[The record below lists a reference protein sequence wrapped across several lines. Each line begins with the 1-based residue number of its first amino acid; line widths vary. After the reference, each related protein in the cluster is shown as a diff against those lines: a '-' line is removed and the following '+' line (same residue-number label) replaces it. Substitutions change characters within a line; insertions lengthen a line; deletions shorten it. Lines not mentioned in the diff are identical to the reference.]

1 MPEITIPDVVPYLFA
16 ILGLLLVWQLHEIQ
30 VRAGRIAAV
39 DFWERSGIRMF
50 IHVTPNDAIAC
61 QGCREASGK
70 VFPPETVASKGFQ
83 AQNSPCT
90 NPGGCRCQLVGL
102 YGGWPEAV
110 QVQTRLKEGTEPI
123 RLSDEE
129 LSRMLDGA
137 RERTAGASADRISIH
152 MLRAMRAESTDPAAA
167 VDHYRYV
174 LDHAREARDLAFVA
188 PAYLRVSELLERMDR
203 PAEALVAVE
212 KFFKAW
218 AEKKLGPTG
227 PTEANREMMA
237 SRKTRL
243 ETLLRQS
250 GRRTDQAV
258 TYHPSRA

>member
-1 MPEITIPDVVPYLFA
+1 MPEITIPDVVPYLLA
-16 ILGLLLVWQLHEIQ
+16 ILGLLLVWQVHDVQ
-30 VRAGRIAAV
+30 VKAGRIAAV
-39 DFWERSGIRMF
+39 DFWEQSGIRMF
-50 IHVTPNDAIAC
+50 IHVTPNDLIAC
-61 QGCREASGK
+61 QACREANGK
-70 VFPPETVASKGFQ
+70 VFPPTVVASKGFH
-83 AQNSPCT
+83 AQISPCT
-90 NPGGCRCQLVGL
+90 NPGGCRCQRVGL
-102 YGGWPEAV
+102 YGGWPEAG
-110 QVQTRLKEGTEPI
+110 QVQARLKEGPELI

-129 LSRMLDGA
+129 LNRMLDGA
-137 RERTAGASADRISIH
+137 RERIAGASADRVSVHI
-152 MLRAMRAESTDPAAA
+152 LRAMRGESTNPAAA

-174 LDHAREARDLAFVA
+174 LDHAREARDLSFVA

-203 PAEALVAVE
+203 PAEALAAVE

-218 AEKKLGPTG
+218 GEKKLGPTV
-227 PTEANREMMA
+227 PTETNREVMA

>member
-1 MPEITIPDVVPYLFA
+1 MPEITIPDIVPYLLA
-16 ILGLLLVWQLHEIQ
+16 ILGLLLVWQVHDIQ
-30 VRAGRIAAV
+30 VKAGRIAAV
-39 DFWERSGIRMF
+39 DFWEQSGIRMF
-50 IHVTPNDAIAC
+50 IHVTPNDLIAC
-61 QGCREASGK
+61 QACRETSGK
-70 VFPPETVASKGFQ
+70 VFPPTVVASKGFQ
-83 AQNSPCT
+83 AQINPCT
-90 NPGGCRCQLVGL
+90 NPGGCRCQRVGL
-102 YGGWPEAV
+102 YGGWPEAGHV
-110 QVQTRLKEGTEPI
+110 QAKLKEGPEPI

-137 RERTAGASADRISIH
+137 RERTAGASADRVSVH
-152 MLRAMRAESTDPAAA
+152 MLRAMRAESTNPAAA

-174 LDHAREARDLAFVA
+174 LDHAREARDLSLVA
-188 PAYLRVSELLERMDR
+188 PAYLRMSELLERMDR
-203 PAEALVAVE
+203 PAEALAAVE

-218 AEKKLGPTG
+218 AEKKLGPTA
-227 PTEANREMMA
+227 PTGANREVMA